1 MNDDSS
7 PLHTTLLQ
15 ACKGFDIET
24 RELLKALTHD
34 DLVSIKEGELTADD
48 LREIARDIADSKSD
62 FDNTGR
68 QPAETIPTNIT

>member
-1 MNDDSS
+1 MNDGTS
-7 PLHTTLLQ
+7 PLHKILSE

-34 DLVSIKEGELTADD
+34 DLASIKEGELTAED

-62 FDNTGR
+62 FENSNR
-68 QPAETIPTNIT
+68 QPAETIPTNIS

>member
-7 PLHTTLLQ
+7 PLHKTLSE

-34 DLVSIKEGELTADD
+34 DLASIKEGELTADD
-48 LREIARDIADSKSD
+48 LREIARDIADSKND
-62 FDNTGR
+62 FDNSDR
-68 QPAETIPTNIT
+68 QIAETIPTNIT

>member
-7 PLHTTLLQ
+7 PLHETLSK

-34 DLVSIKEGELTADD
+34 DLASIKEGELTADD
-48 LREIARDIADSKSD
+48 LREIARDIADSKSN
-62 FDNTGR
+62 FDNSNQ

>member
-1 MNDDSS
+1 MNDNSS
-7 PLHTTLLQ
+7 PLHKTLSE

-34 DLVSIKEGELTADD
+34 DLASIKEGELTADD

-62 FDNTGR
+62 FDNTS
-68 QPAETIPTNIT
+68 QKPAETIPTNIT